1 MSKSILKVMMIIID
15 RNKTDKLLSKL
26 EQVGINFPH
35 VFRAEGTA
43 KSEILDVLGV
53 GHVEKSIVF
62 ATITEDTVFKVKD
75 ILNKDFDILKKGNGI
90 AFTLPITSV
99 GGPATLQ
106 ILSGMNLS
114 GGKL

>member
-26 EQVGINFPH
+26 EQIGINFPH

-43 KSEILDVLGV
+43 KSDFLEVLGV

-62 ATITEDTVFKVKD
+62 SFDTFPCSHCFSRLFFFLGGSGK
-75 ILNKDFDILKKGNGI
+75 NAGNGNRYHPSPFPNG
-90 AFTLPITSV
+90 A
-99 GGPATLQ
+99 
-106 ILSGMNLS
+106 
-114 GGKL
+114 